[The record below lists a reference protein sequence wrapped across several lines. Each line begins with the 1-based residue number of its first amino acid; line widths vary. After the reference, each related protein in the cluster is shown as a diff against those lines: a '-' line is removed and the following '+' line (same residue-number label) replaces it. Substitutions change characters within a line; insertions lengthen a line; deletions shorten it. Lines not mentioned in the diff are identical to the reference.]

1 MFYPAGAG
9 VTVEAVNS
17 VAAASVGMCCA
28 GLNGLACFDGDFFS
42 VTRLSII

>member
-9 VTVEAVNS
+9 FTVEAVSS
-17 VAAASVGMCCA
+17 VSAASVGMCCTSF
-28 GLNGLACFDGDFFS
+28 NGLACFDGDFFS